1 MGEIVQGIFRTM
13 GVFMAHPWL
22 AAVVG
27 VLFVIFGWK
36 VRRWGVVT
44 IGVMWVLYAAYETSM
59 KQRWLC
65 TGECN
70 IRVDLL
76 LIYPILI
83 LSSIGAALSLRAANQ
98 PRATR
103 SGRQRR

>member
-1 MGEIVQGIFRTM
+1 MELFQTM
-13 GVFMAHPWL
+13 AILIQYPWL

-27 VLFVIFGWK
+27 AALLVTARRSHRKTPVLVGISWL
-36 VRRWGVVT
+36 
-44 IGVMWVLYAAYETSM
+44 LYALYETGM

-76 LIYPILI
+76 LIYPVL
-83 LSSIGAALSLRAANQ
+83 LAGLVAAAVSLY
-98 PRATR
+98 R
-103 SGRQRR
+103 SRRNAQ